1 MSKIGKEPVEIPK
14 GVECRIEG
22 NTISVKGPKGTL
34 SLVLL
39 RGVKALLEGNKMMF
53 LVDEKKQGGSTKFQG
68 LYRTLVSNMVKGVTD
83 GFIKKLEL
91 KGVGYRAAVQGAKL
105 NLQLGFSHPTLKE
118 IPSGVE
124 VKVENNT
131 LITISGSDK
140 QVNSHRKFIIW
151 ESLSLIRERE
161 FIISVNMYAEKPVRP
176 LRKSKKDM
184 SWKIVL

>member
-140 QVNSHRKFIIW
+140 QLIGQFASEIHHMRKP
-151 ESLSLIRERE
+151 EPYKGKGVHYLGQ
-161 FIISVNMYAEKPVRP
+161 YVR
-176 LRKSKKDM
+176 RKAGKAAAKK
-184 SWKIVL
+184 